1 MIISLFRTGRYLVTG
16 LAVIVVLYSI
26 FYLSKS
32 YQEILFWYGGN
43 MEDFFRKDDWSS
55 KMFSEDV
62 KKVGNILCIAL
73 SVLLLLSLVYLWKIK
88 SSIAPVKIVWNYSFP
103 DIFIVIIAFFF
114 WGYYQALA
122 PYAYDEIFSAFHFA
136 SHSAWLSLSYYPL
149 PNNHILYNVLNAFV
163 GQLSGGHF
171 LVSGRIISLLAYV
184 VTALLTYRV
193 AKHVLKVE
201 WMAILS
207 SVLVLS
213 QFPVVGFA
221 TQARGYSMLVMCTML
236 AMYALWNK
244 KGSSYYFWDV
254 GIVAGMAVM
263 PSFLYFW
270 VGLGLSGLFL
280 LNGDKISL
288 YSFLKHNFISA
299 LVVLSFYLPVLC
311 VSGYQ
316 SIVANKYV
324 TSTSTGLPDFFQSF
338 LESHYVRGLFNEWF
352 NTGSNVMIGIVLISI
367 WIVAAFLIKDQ
378 NIRRWNILTAGTI
391 VGAILIIMFTQKLP
405 FYRNLAPISA
415 VLWIAISLTFWA
427 AILKIS
433 HVKRN
438 IIYAFSTCI
447 LIVFAHYRLHHI
459 LPDQLYYYD
468 VKNTY
473 ERHQLCLTKNKVN
486 QGAVTLHEDAFYWY
500 GLLPKQILNH
510 HTNQIIATG
519 LYIALVDTKV
529 PIHYTLLWECEGYK
543 CYKIPD

>member
-43 MEDFFRKDDWSS
+43 MEDFFRKDEWSS
-55 KMFSEDV
+55 RMFSEEV
-62 KKVGNILCIAL
+62 KKVGNILCISL

-88 SSIAPVKIVWNYSFP
+88 SSISPVKIVWNYSFP
-103 DIFIVIIAFFF
+103 DIFIVILAFSF
-114 WGYYQALA
+114 WCYYQALT

-171 LVSGRIISLLAYV
+171 LESGRIISLLAYV

-244 KGSSYYFWDV
+244 KRSFYYLWDV

-280 LNGDKISL
+280 LNGDKINL

-299 LVVLSFYLPVLC
+299 LVVLSFYLPVLS
-311 VSGYQ
+311 VSGFQ
-316 SIVANKYV
+316 SLVANKYV
-324 TSTSTGLPDFFQSF
+324 TSTSTGLSDFFQSF
-338 LESHYVRGLFNEWF
+338 WESHYVRGLFNEWF
-352 NTGSNVMIGIVLISI
+352 NTGSNVMIGVVLISI

-391 VGAILIIMFTQKLP
+391 LGAILIIIFTQKLP

-415 VLWIAISLTFWA
+415 ALWIAISLTFWA
-427 AILKIS
+427 AIFKIS
-433 HVKRN
+433 YVKRN

-500 GLLPKQILNH
+500 GLLPKQILNLH
-510 HTNQIIATG
+510 SNRKMEPG
-519 LYIALVDTKV
+519 LYIALVETKV
-529 PIHYTLLWECEGYK
+529 PNHYTLKWECEGYK

>member
-43 MEDFFRKDDWSS
+43 MEDFFRKDEWSS

-88 SSIAPVKIVWNYSFP
+88 SSISPVKIVWNYSFQ
-103 DIFIVIIAFFF
+103 DIFIVILAFFF
-114 WGYYQALA
+114 WGYYQALT

-171 LVSGRIISLLAYV
+171 LESGRIISLLAYV

-236 AMYALWNK
+236 AIYALWNK
-244 KGSSYYFWDV
+244 KLSSYYLWDV

-299 LVVLSFYLPVLC
+299 LVVLSFYLPVLS

-324 TSTSTGLPDFFQSF
+324 TSTSTGLSDFFQSF

-352 NTGSNVMIGIVLISI
+352 NTGSNVIIGIVLISI
-367 WIVAAFLIKDQ
+367 WLVAAFLIKDQ
-378 NIRRWNILTAGTI
+378 NIRRWNILTVGTI
-391 VGAILIIMFTQKLP
+391 LGAILIIIFTQKLP

-415 VLWIAISLTFWA
+415 ALWIAISLTFWA

-438 IIYAFSTCI
+438 IFYAFSTCI
-447 LIVFAHYRLHHI
+447 LIVFTHYQLHHV

-473 ERHQLCLTKNKVN
+473 EKHQLCLTKNKVN

-500 GLLPKQILNH
+500 GLLPKQILNLH
-510 HTNQIIATG
+510 SNQKMEPG
-519 LYIALVDTKV
+519 LYIALVETKV
-529 PIHYTLLWECEGYK
+529 PNHYTLIWECEGYK

>member
-16 LAVIVVLYSI
+16 LAAIVVLYSI

-32 YQEILFWYGGN
+32 YQEILFWYGGE
-43 MEDFFRKDDWSS
+43 MEDFFRKDEWSS
-55 KMFSEDV
+55 RMFSEDV

-88 SSIAPVKIVWNYSFP
+88 SSIAPVKIVWNYSFQ

-114 WGYYQALA
+114 WGYYQALT

-171 LVSGRIISLLAYV
+171 LVSGRIISLMAYV

-193 AKHVLKVE
+193 SKHVLKVE
-201 WMAILS
+201 WRALLS

-236 AMYALWNK
+236 AIYALWNK

-299 LVVLSFYLPVLC
+299 LVVLSFYLPVLS

-324 TSTSTGLPDFFQSF
+324 TSTSTGLSDFFQSF

-352 NTGSNVMIGIVLISI
+352 NTGSNVMIGVVLISI

-415 VLWIAISLTFWA
+415 ALWIAISLTFGA

-438 IIYAFSTCI
+438 IFYAFSTCI
-447 LIVFAHYRLHHI
+447 LIFFAHYRLHHI

-510 HTNQIIATG
+510 HTNQKIAPG

-529 PIHYTLLWECEGYK
+529 PNHYTLLWECEGYK

>member
-1 MIISLFRTGRYLVTG
+1 
-16 LAVIVVLYSI
+16 
-26 FYLSKS
+26 
-32 YQEILFWYGGN
+32 
-43 MEDFFRKDDWSS
+43 MEDFFRKDEWSS

-88 SSIAPVKIVWNYSFP
+88 SSISPVKIVWNYSFQ
-103 DIFIVIIAFFF
+103 DIFIVILAFFF
-114 WGYYQALA
+114 WGYYQALT

-171 LVSGRIISLLAYV
+171 LESGRIISLLAYV

-236 AMYALWNK
+236 AIYALWNK
-244 KGSSYYFWDV
+244 KLSSYYLWDV

-280 LNGDKISL
+280 LNGDKINL

-299 LVVLSFYLPVLC
+299 LVVLSFYLPVLS
-311 VSGYQ
+311 VSGFQ

-324 TSTSTGLPDFFQSF
+324 TSTSTGLTDFFQSF
-338 LESHYVRGLFNEWF
+338 WESHYVRGLFNEWF
-352 NTGSNVMIGIVLISI
+352 NTGSNVMIGVVLISI
-367 WIVAAFLIKDQ
+367 WLVAAFLIKDQ

-391 VGAILIIMFTQKLP
+391 LGAILIIMFTQKLP

-415 VLWIAISLTFWA
+415 ALWIAISLTFWA
-427 AILKIS
+427 AIFKIS
-433 HVKRN
+433 YVKRN

-500 GLLPKQILNH
+500 GLLPKQILNLH
-510 HTNQIIATG
+510 SNRKMEPG
-519 LYIALVDTKV
+519 LYIALVETKV
-529 PIHYTLLWECEGYK
+529 PNHYTLIWECEGYK